1 MSVEDIRELL
11 QSKYSEM
18 EAVSIRHED
27 IVFEERVKLKCFHC
41 KNYRTKWT
49 CPGHL
54 PPLDF
59 RRVLNEYEHLAVIVS
74 GKVPQ
79 SEYKQSGNE
88 LHNAMLYLESELM
101 KRNNPMAQSF
111 IGGYCALC
119 KDGCPADKC
128 AHPEQARISWDATGC
143 NVVASLANIGIH
155 VDFAGDTITR
165 YGLLAW

>member
-1 MSVEDIRELL
+1 MGIEDIRELL
-11 QSKYSEM
+11 QSKYPEM

-27 IVFEERVKLKCFHC
+27 IVFEERVRLKCFHC

-79 SEYKQSGNE
+79 SEYKQSGND
-88 LHNAMLYLESELM
+88 LHKAMLYLESELL
-101 KRNNPMAQSF
+101 KRNEPLAQSF
-111 IGGYCALC
+111 IGGACEWC
-119 KDGCPADKC
+119 ENGCNADAC
-128 AHPEQARISWDATGC
+128 AHPDKARIPWDAIGC
-143 NVVASLANIGIH
+143 NVTASLAHIGIQ